1 MNAEAE
7 LQKTRDPERT
17 RAAILAA
24 AAEVFADKGF
34 DGSRIALIAKL
45 ADVPSGLLYHYFPSK
60 RALFDAALNDAFSP
74 HVERMTGVLAS
85 AEPRLESLEQ
95 VVRAYFKILRDNPRL
110 SRIVGW
116 WYACLGWVECPEP
129 AHAIWKIKVAGVAF
143 VERLQKSG
151 AVRHDTDPEGVVLS
165 ILALCQHWHMS
176 HGENLHLL
184 RLDANAN
191 PHEVRLN
198 QIVDFIIRGL
208 RPTPQS

>member
-1 MNAEAE
+1 MTRMAEP
-7 LQKTRDPERT
+7 LKRDPERT
-17 RAAILAA
+17 RTAILEA

-34 DGSRIALIAKL
+34 DGSRIALIATR

-60 RALFDAALNDAFSP
+60 RALFDAALNQAFGP
-74 HVERMTGVLAS
+74 HVEQMTAVIAT
-85 AEPRLESLEQ
+85 AEPKLESLEKL
-95 VVRAYFKILRDNPRL
+95 VRAYFQILRENPRL

-129 AHAIWKIKVAGVAF
+129 AHSIWKIKVAAVTF
-143 VERLQKSG
+143 VERLQQSG
-151 AVRHDTDPEGVVLS
+151 AVRRDADPEGVVLS

-184 RLDANAN
+184 KLDKNEN

-198 QIVDFIIRGL
+198 QIVDFMHRGL
-208 RPTPQS
+208 TPIS

>member
-1 MNAEAE
+1 MNGQAESSKA
-7 LQKTRDPERT
+7 RDPERT
-17 RAAILAA
+17 RAAILGAA
-24 AAEVFADKGF
+24 VEVFADKGF
-34 DGSRIALIAKL
+34 DGSRIALIARL

-60 RALFDAALNDAFSP
+60 RALFDAALNEAFGP

-85 AEPRLESLEQ
+85 AEPRLASLEQ
-95 VVRAYFKILRDNPRL
+95 VVRAYFKILRENPRL

-129 AHAIWKIKVAGVAF
+129 AHSIWEMKKAGVAF
-143 VERLQKSG
+143 VERLQQSG
-151 AVRHDTDPEGVVLS
+151 AVRRDADPEGVVLS

-184 RLDANAN
+184 RLDANEN

-198 QIVDFIIRGL
+198 QIVDFINRGL
-208 RPTPQS
+208 LPTSHN